1 MIFGIT
7 LGAMAVGMA
16 VLSINSSDDAKEAGN
31 NKVVEGSNNVND
43 NDPSATPETTPEA
56 SENPVATNPL
66 EKNKYSEVNAVV
78 ETYLKA
84 SVAADMTTFSSV
96 VSEAEQISKEDLERW
111 YEYVEEIKNVD
122 CYTIASVDED
132 SYFVYVYYEMKL
144 VNIETLAPGLI
155 QLYVTKTSDDNYVI
169 LISQLDDMLKEARDL
184 SLQRQDVKDLITN
197 VNNKLSEAA
206 SKDAKL
212 KEFVQKLQDST
223 NQATQPTEA
232 PTATTDPTATKAP
245 TATAVPGAAAP
256 ATTAPTNAP
265 ATTAPTTAPAN

>member
-7 LGAMAVGMA
+7 LGVMAVGMA

-31 NKVVEGSNNVND
+31 NKVADGTINTPTI
-43 NDPSATPETTPEA
+43 DPSATPETSPTA

-66 EKNKYSEVNAVV
+66 EKNKYPEVNAVV
-78 ETYLKA
+78 QTYLKA
-84 SVAADMTTFSSV
+84 SVAADMTTFTSV

-111 YEYVEEIKNVD
+111 YEYVEEIKNID

-184 SLQRQDVKDLITN
+184 SLQRQDVKELIQN
-197 VNNKLSEAA
+197 VNNKLNEAA

-223 NQATQPTEA
+223 NQAAQS
-232 PTATTDPTATKAP
+232 TKAP
-245 TATAVPGAAAP
+245 TATNAPTATKAP
-256 ATTAPTNAP
+256 ATTAPTK
-265 ATTAPTTAPAN
+265 APAN